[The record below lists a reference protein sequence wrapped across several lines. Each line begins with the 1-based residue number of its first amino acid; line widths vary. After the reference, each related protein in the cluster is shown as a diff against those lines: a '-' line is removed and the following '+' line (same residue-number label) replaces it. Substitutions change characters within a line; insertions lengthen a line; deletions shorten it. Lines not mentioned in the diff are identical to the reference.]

1 MEVEGKTTLNELKIQ
16 MERKDN
22 CGKTENNTYSSAK
35 LYHTIKLRLVKKGKD
50 IHCGLT
56 LKAMKHYKLILV
68 NNLL

>member
-1 MEVEGKTTLNELKIQ
+1 MSSKYRWREKITVATA
-16 MERKDN
+16 E
-22 CGKTENNTYSSAK
+22 NTYSSAK

>member
-1 MEVEGKTTLNELKIQ
+1 
-16 MERKDN
+16 MERKGN
-22 CGKTENNTYSSAK
+22 CGKTENNIYSSAK